1 METGRKFVG
10 VSRSKDGGNSYR
22 RKAFTDNS
30 SGKRF
35 ANMEILGEVLEK
47 KVWET
52 IETIINRPDELF
64 AVFERQSVDSNEY
77 QRLSDELERNIKL
90 INKNDEKEFTIE
102 QEYYAGKISEEKKD
116 KHTEIIQ
123 QQNNAIIKR
132 NIELNEK
139 MDAIIKIKAV
149 Q

>member
-1 METGRKFVG
+1 
-10 VSRSKDGGNSYR
+10 
-22 RKAFTDNS
+22 
-30 SGKRF
+30 
-35 ANMEILGEVLEK
+35 MEIPGEVLEK

-64 AVFERQSVDSNEY
+64 AVFERQSVDSKEY
-77 QRLSDELERNIKL
+77 QRLSDELERNIEL
-90 INKNDEKEFTIE
+90 INKNDEKEFAIE
-102 QEYYAGKISEEKKD
+102 QDYYAGKTSEEKKD
-116 KHTEIIQ
+116 KHIESIQ
-123 QQNNAIIKR
+123 QQSNAIIKR